1 MPASNKQMIKK
12 LQNAINRKGYPILYN
27 TIQFYSRTEDR
38 PITMYQIKTVKFN
51 EETGKNKHI
60 EIFKSTSQIQI
71 VLCLRDIWFLLNN
84 EELPTD
90 NEMWNKQRANIEVL
104 TKGLESVF
112 NGI

>member
-1 MPASNKQMIKK
+1 MPASNKQMIRK
-12 LQNAINRKGYPILYN
+12 LQVAINNKGFPILYN

-71 VLCLRDIWFLLNN
+71 VLLLRDIWFLINN
-84 EELPTD
+84 QELPTD
-90 NEMWNKQRANIEVL
+90 NEMWNKQRENIEIL
-104 TKGLESVF
+104 TKGMEVIYD
-112 NGI
+112 G

>member
-12 LQNAINRKGYPILYN
+12 LQAAINNKGLPILYN

-38 PITMYQIKTVKFN
+38 PITMYQIKIVKFN

-71 VLCLRDIWFLLNN
+71 VLLLRDIWFLINN
-84 EELPTD
+84 QELPTD
-90 NEMWNKQRANIEVL
+90 NEMWNKQRANIEIL
-104 TKGLESVF
+104 TKGLSSIYE
-112 NGI
+112 

>member
-12 LQNAINRKGYPILYN
+12 LQAAINNKGFPILYN

-38 PITMYQIKTVKFN
+38 PITMYQIKTVRFN

-71 VLCLRDIWFLLNN
+71 VLLLRDIWFLINN
-84 EELPTD
+84 QELPTD
-90 NEMWNKQRANIEVL
+90 NEMWNKQRENIEIL
-104 TKGLESVF
+104 TKGMEVIYD
-112 NGI
+112 G